1 MCRERRER
9 GGEARRD
16 EARRPGPEALS
27 GGSTLSTLTRQANT
41 GREWAS
47 EEYGCLGGRVSTSKH
62 PYSSLA
68 TLLEK
73 ASIMLQLISRDLR
86 AQGCKLCLSIHFR

>member
-47 EEYGCLGGRVSTSKH
+47 EEYGCLGGREGKH
-62 PYSSLA
+62 N
-68 TLLEK
+68 
-73 ASIMLQLISRDLR
+73 AS
-86 AQGCKLCLSIHFR
+86 AN